1 MIGLEGG
8 QGMIKAVIFDVDG
21 VLVDSEPRYASL
33 RQEYLA
39 SYGVAVSW
47 EQMARFAGFRFTATM
62 EALRSGIP
70 EDIYQRI
77 LEDFVPWDLDYPSL
91 LRPEV
96 CQVMEQL
103 KGAGMKIGIASNSM
117 PDKIACLLRACG
129 LERYVDAACS
139 GAQVGRPKPAPD
151 VYLETARRLG
161 LPCQLCAAV
170 EDSDAGLRAAADA
183 GCTVFCLVDQRFP
196 FRQDTADIWI
206 RQLAELPQAVERLR
220 RTPGGLPPAPDAP
233 QSNCGGNTT

>member
-1 MIGLEGG
+1 MIYYRQNHLGASFPAPLCRLRPDCLLFSGY
-8 QGMIKAVIFDVDG
+8 
-21 VLVDSEPRYASL
+21 PRSFTIHSF
-33 RQEYLA
+33 RTEYLT

-47 EQMARFAGFRFTATM
+47 EQMAHFAGFRFTATM

-70 EDIYQRI
+70 EEVYQKI
-77 LEDFVPWDLDYPSL
+77 LADFVPWDLDYPSL

-96 CQVMEQL
+96 YHVMEQL
-103 KGAGMKIGIASNSM
+103 RAAGIKIGIASNSM
-117 PDKIACLLRACG
+117 PDKIACLLQTCG

-170 EDSDAGLRAAADA
+170 EDSDPGLRAATDA
-183 GCTVFCLVDQRFP
+183 GCTVFCLVDRRFP

-206 RQLAELPQAVERLR
+206 RQLAELPEAVKRLCR
-220 RTPGGLPPAPDAP
+220 PRGPRPPHPHR
-233 QSNCGGNTT
+233 N